1 MFKNRREAGY
11 MLAEELAKNE
21 IEFDV
26 VLAIPRGGVVVGEI
40 IATRFNKPLDV
51 VMARKI
57 GSPNWEEFAVGAV
70 TPDGHILVH
79 DRVKGMMDGDTDTV
93 TRLAERVRRNIVEWL
108 KVFRG
113 TRPPLDLKEKRVLL
127 VDDGIATGFTVKAA
141 VDYILRSEAREVIIA
156 VPVSSPGAY
165 SHLIGEVKEVVALAV
180 PQEFYAVGQ
189 YYDDFRS
196 VEDQEVVEILK
207 RC

>member
-11 MLAEELAKNE
+11 LLAKE
-21 IEFDV
+21 LEKRETEFDI

-40 IATRFNKPLDV
+40 IATWFNKPLDV

-70 TPDGHILVH
+70 TPDGHVLVH
-79 DRVKGMMDGDTDTV
+79 DRVKGLMDRDADTV
-93 TRLAERVRRNIVEWL
+93 NRLAESVRRNIVERL
-108 KVFRG
+108 RLFRG
-113 TRPPLDLKEKRVLL
+113 ARSPLDLKGKGVLL

-141 VDYILRSEAREVIIA
+141 VDYLLRIEAREVIIA

-165 SHLIGEVKEVVALAV
+165 SGLRGEVKEVVVLEV
-180 PQEFYAVGQ
+180 PPEFYAVGQ
-189 YYDDFRS
+189 FYEDFRS
-196 VEDQEVVEILK
+196 VEDQEVMDILK